1 MAALAVTVAVS
12 GAAYAQDDM
21 SAAQRL
27 RARDLSVLEDLL
39 SDTIQDVIYVTVQEL
54 NAENRAA
61 QETTPPSGESPEFRY
76 MLQSS
81 GQTEARGMFLEDYG
95 VIFTVQVPRLSYLH
109 STRIIGAGEAGW
121 SVVTP
126 GSFVTG
132 ALAEEMQLR
141 AQLGRMR
148 AEIDSVTERVGREVS
163 ASGAVSDS
171 ARQLQAAIAQLEA
184 VYTEYASEAERLD
197 RQEPGEEAGRRVA
210 DTEARTGY
218 RMLPAFDA
226 ESMARAEE
234 LANQQKVQLEGKVI
248 ETVIDT
254 LAHYG
259 TVVRSLGDDD
269 RLAVVL
275 LPSSYLDR
283 MSSWMRATRRAEEF
297 IISVRYGDI
306 EALNDGTIDVDEFS
320 RRIRVEMRL
329 GQPFITPR
337 Q

>member
-1 MAALAVTVAVS
+1 
-12 GAAYAQDDM
+12 
-21 SAAQRL
+21 
-27 RARDLSVLEDLL
+27 
-39 SDTIQDVIYVTVQEL
+39 
-54 NAENRAA
+54 
-61 QETTPPSGESPEFRY
+61 
-76 MLQSS
+76 
-81 GQTEARGMFLEDYG
+81 
-95 VIFTVQVPRLSYLH
+95 
-109 STRIIGAGEAGW
+109 
-121 SVVTP
+121 
-126 GSFVTG
+126 
-132 ALAEEMQLR
+132 
-141 AQLGRMR
+141 MR